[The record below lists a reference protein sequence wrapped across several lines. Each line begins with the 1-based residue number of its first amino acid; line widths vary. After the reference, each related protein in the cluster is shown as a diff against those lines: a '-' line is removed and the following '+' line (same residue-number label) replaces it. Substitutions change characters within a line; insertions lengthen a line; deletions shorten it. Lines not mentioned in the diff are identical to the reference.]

1 MGSPKRSYLLAAAT
15 PLALAA
21 LSLSSGV
28 GCASYVP
35 FTHELRTEHG
45 LTDDEVRNLQFYVS
59 HGVTLRREIESG
71 GRQVTPGHKL
81 LLVSGKQIEEVVIP
95 AKTPGVAVKV
105 GPRAI
110 AVSFE
115 PGTSLVFTVK
125 SSRLALENNF
135 LRPIANDFARNGFA
149 KPPLGPNLLGQEFA
163 QSPDP
168 FPGNNDP
175 GRSSAAPLGDDS
187 SGNYWLDSDGA
198 GRISFAN
205 KLWNG
210 EEDSLQAH
218 LLINSDSLE
227 EVDKKRTVLKGV
239 QLDTK

>member
-1 MGSPKRSYLLAAAT
+1 M
-15 PLALAA
+15 
-21 LSLSSGV
+21 
-28 GCASYVP
+28 P

-45 LTDDEVRNLQFYVS
+45 LTDDEVRNLQFYTS
-59 HGVTLRREIESG
+59 HGITLRREIESG

-115 PGTSLVFTVK
+115 PGTQLVFTVK
-125 SSRLALENNF
+125 SSRLALENEF
-135 LRPIANDFARNGFA
+135 FRPSPRTGTFATAPRGT
-149 KPPLGPNLLGQEFA
+149 NLFGQEFA

-168 FPGNNDP
+168 FPGNEP
-175 GRSSAAPLGDDS
+175 GHSSAAPLGDDS
-187 SGNYWLDSDGA
+187 SGNYWLDSDSA
-198 GRISFAN
+198 GRVSFMN

-218 LLINSDSLE
+218 LLISSDSLE
-227 EVDKKRTVLKGV
+227 EVDKKKTVLSGV
-239 QLDTK
+239 KLDTK